1 MALCSFS
8 SSLSMDGVTLVEN
21 TFLSEFLPNA
31 PEGAVKTYLYGRFL
45 CSNPHEEDNTLE
57 SMAAVLD
64 LSEDELLTSFSYW
77 EDMGLVTIVKKQP
90 IEIKFL
96 PIKVYTGSGKLR
108 NKEKYADF
116 NKQAQELLTSRQIT
130 PNEFNEYYT
139 LIETYHFEPEAVIM
153 IIRYCTEL
161 KGNGVNYPYILAVA
175 KSFAR
180 DNIKTEQAVS
190 EKLEEQERA
199 SAEIK
204 AVLTALGVRR
214 EADAEERNLY
224 LKWTNGLGFTQGV
237 ILDVAKS
244 QGKTGGMHK
253 LDSTLTKYY
262 ELHLMSVKEINE
274 YASTR
279 ENLFNIAREVTRT
292 IGQYYQVLDGV
303 VETYVTSWVQKGF
316 SRETLNLIATYCL
329 SNNLRTLD
337 TVNETINRFF
347 KLGLIST
354 EAINQ
359 YIDDILNENN
369 KIKSVLELAGL
380 LRNVNSSDR
389 ELYKVWHNDWQ
400 LPDDV
405 IRFVAQNSKS
415 REYPISY
422 INKILSEFHAKNIVT
437 LDAAKANLSQSA
449 ATSAKAKTENNK
461 EFSQRSYSK
470 GELSALFDSLDDV
483 EI

>member
-1 MALCSFS
+1 
-8 SSLSMDGVTLVEN
+8 
-21 TFLSEFLPNA
+21 
-31 PEGAVKTYLYGRFL
+31 
-45 CSNPHEEDNTLE
+45 
-57 SMAAVLD
+57 
-64 LSEDELLTSFSYW
+64 
-77 EDMGLVTIVKKQP
+77 
-90 IEIKFL
+90 
-96 PIKVYTGSGKLR
+96 
-108 NKEKYADF
+108 
-116 NKQAQELLTSRQIT
+116 
-130 PNEFNEYYT
+130 
-139 LIETYHFEPEAVIM
+139 
-153 IIRYCTEL
+153 
-161 KGNGVNYPYILAVA
+161 
-175 KSFAR
+175 
-180 DNIKTEQAVS
+180 
-190 EKLEEQERA
+190 
-199 SAEIK
+199 
-204 AVLTALGVRR
+204 
-214 EADAEERNLY
+214 
-224 LKWTNGLGFTQGV
+224 
-237 ILDVAKS
+237 
-244 QGKTGGMHK
+244 
-253 LDSTLTKYY
+253 
-262 ELHLMSVKEINE
+262 MSVKEINE